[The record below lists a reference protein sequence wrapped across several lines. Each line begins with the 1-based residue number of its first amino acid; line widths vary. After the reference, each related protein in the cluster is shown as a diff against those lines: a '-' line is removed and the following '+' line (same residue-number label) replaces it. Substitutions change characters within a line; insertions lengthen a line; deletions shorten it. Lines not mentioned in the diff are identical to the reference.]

1 MDLQFNDPRTLL
13 LTTNVGLVTSDGP
26 VGPNVMS
33 VAWSYYVS
41 CSPSMMAVCINP
53 HHATHQNILE
63 TKEFG
68 LNICAGDQS
77 VLASVSGMKSGALV
91 DKIKILKELGFEF
104 YKGFQIKPLMIKGAS
119 MNAEC
124 KVIKEIEIGD
134 HTMFVGEVVD
144 LKADTSKNPL
154 VYMNG
159 KYWEFGKQIEKPSEE
174 KMTQIKSLIEK
185 YSKK

>member
-1 MDLQFNDPRTLL
+1 MDLKFDDPRTLL

-41 CSPSMMAVCINP
+41 CTPCMMAVCINP

-77 VLASVSGMKSGALV
+77 VLASVSGMKTGALV
-91 DKIKILKELGFEF
+91 DKIKLLKELGFEF
-104 YKGFQIKPLMIKGAS
+104 YDGKIIKPLMIKGAS

-124 KVIKEIEIGD
+124 KVVKEIELGD
-134 HTMFVGEVVD
+134 HTMFIGEVVD
-144 LKADTSKNPL
+144 LQADTSKNPL
-154 VYMNG
+154 IYANG
-159 KYWEFGKQIEKPSEE
+159 KYWEFGEQIKKSSEE
-174 KMTQIKSLIEK
+174 KLNQIKSLIEK